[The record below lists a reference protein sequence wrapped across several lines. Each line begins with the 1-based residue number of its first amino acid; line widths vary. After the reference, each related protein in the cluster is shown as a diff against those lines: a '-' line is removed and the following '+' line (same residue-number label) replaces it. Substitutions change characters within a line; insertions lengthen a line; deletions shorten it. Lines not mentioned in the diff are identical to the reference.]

1 MSAPPKP
8 RPADELLLA
17 IAAGDRVAFE
27 ELYRR
32 YAAWLLGR
40 LGRRCADPA
49 LAEEVVQET
58 FLAVWRSAGRFRTGI
73 GDAAGWLWRVGMRQL
88 VSHRG
93 RARPRGGARGGGG
106 SGRPPAAG
114 PGRGGRRGE
123 RLRQRLAV
131 TVGRARSEPAAEE
144 RVLTGIEHGDLAGA
158 LARLSPELRA
168 VLQATV
174 LDGLTTAEAAR
185 LLGVPSGTVK
195 TRA

>member
-73 GDAAGWLWRVGMRQL
+73 GDAAGWLWRIGMRQL
-88 VSHRG
+88 LSHWRG
-93 RARPRGGARGGGG
+93 ASRRA
-106 SGRPPAAG
+106 
-114 PGRGGRRGE
+114 
-123 RLRQRLAV
+123 RLRQRLGRPRGSGRPGAPGSGCGSGWRSPSAV
-131 TVGRARSEPAAEE
+131 RARSRP
-144 RVLTGIEHGDLAGA
+144 R
-158 LARLSPELRA
+158 R
-168 VLQATV
+168 
-174 LDGLTTAEAAR
+174 
-185 LLGVPSGTVK
+185 SGC
-195 TRA
+195 